1 MSNEQYNPALE
12 TLSGASPQSFLQ
24 QNSLEDIINSIDHSV
39 AVSRHASTG
48 ASVLRSV
55 ADFDNPKGRLVHGKY
70 IVFTLA
76 DGKYAV
82 PVNQVMEVGEP
93 QRVTPVPNVPDW
105 VLGVTNLRGDIISV
119 VDCGAFL
126 NLHDRITMEIS
137 SMCVV
142 RNKRRDMATSLMV
155 DRIEGMMNLSDEL
168 IALPEASVEDRVMTY
183 LHGVYEYEGSLLNI
197 LNLEGLLTSMELN

>member
-1 MSNEQYNPALE
+1 MNNAQFHPAAE
-12 TLSGASPQSFLQ
+12 SLSGAVPPPFPQQ
-24 QNSLEDIINSIDHSV
+24 HSLEEIINSIDHSV
-39 AVSRHASTG
+39 AASRHTNAGTS
-48 ASVLRSV
+48 ALRSV
-55 ADFDNPKGRLVHGKY
+55 ADFESPKGRLVHGKY

-93 QRVTPVPNVPDW
+93 QRITPVPNVPDW

-126 NLHDRITMEIS
+126 NLHDHITMEVS

-142 RNKRRDMATSLMV
+142 RNKRRDMTTSLMV

-168 IALPEASVEDRVMTY
+168 IALPEASVEDRVMHY
-183 LHGVYEYEGSLLNI
+183 LHGVYEYEGNLLNI
-197 LNLEGLLTSMELN
+197 LNLEGLLTSMELS